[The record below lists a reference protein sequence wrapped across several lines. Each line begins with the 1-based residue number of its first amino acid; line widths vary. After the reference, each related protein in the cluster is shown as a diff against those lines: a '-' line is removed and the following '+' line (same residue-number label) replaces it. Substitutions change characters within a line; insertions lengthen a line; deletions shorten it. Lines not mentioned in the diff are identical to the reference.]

1 MTIQNKEKLTVQIN
15 NKKVKI
21 DHNWDTTTGRSLHKQ
36 TTGLKELKSF
46 LFDEI
51 VFQKKESG
59 FIPYNN
65 FESGVNWKIVKEE
78 NNENKH
84 TN

>member
-1 MTIQNKEKLTVQIN
+1 M
-15 NKKVKI
+15 
-21 DHNWDTTTGRSLHKQ
+21 S
-36 TTGLKELKSF
+36 
-46 LFDEI
+46 
-51 VFQKKESG
+51 